1 MNPSSH
7 WHITMVQTNLDRA
20 HHTELVTA
28 SNIDRAL
35 VSLNFKSLQGNSAY
49 DRLFISPQIPR
60 NNSGQVIP
68 SWMKRYNHC
77 AKGGWWCGG
86 LDPLNNWQS
95 MEWGTFKPNSP
106 AKNQDGKI
114 IKYEHPPSISTR
126 LFCLRVTTEIWTQTA
141 TLFKAKLPQK
151 IEIDLHGE
159 AIGFWQWVLDRQVPI
174 VLCEGVKKAATL
186 LTYGYPAIALPG
198 INSGYRAIRDFQGN
212 TLDRQLISELSIFA
226 NKQQE
231 ISICFDYEAVPR
243 KAKLLD
249 TAIVHLGELLQR
261 SGCNVRVIRLPGI
274 EKGIDDFIVAQGINA
289 FESIYHQ
296 ALDLEIDIAQSKRHS
311 ELTYPANLALE
322 SRYLHGIDFPKSGI
336 IGIKSAKGTGKTT
349 ALIPVVAEAQA
360 NNRPVLLLTHRIQLG
375 RFLCQRIGVN
385 WINEQLP
392 KQQSDSLGLCLD
404 SIWKLNPADWEGG
417 VIILDEVE
425 QSLWHLLHSSTC
437 KKKRLA
443 ILKTFQRTIARVI
456 ETNGLV
462 IAQDADLSDISID
475 YLKKLANNEIEPW
488 IAINQWQAE
497 RGWDVHFY
505 DNPNPTA
512 LIHQLELDLRA
523 GHKCYVT
530 TDSRSGRY
538 GSDTINRY
546 IQQTLKHLEDSY
558 TKTLVVCSHTTNTT
572 GHPAVDFVSSI
583 NTQAPEYDAVFVTP
597 TLGTGISIDVKH
609 FDRVYGIFQGVI
621 PDPEVRQALAR
632 VRANVPRYIWCAK
645 RGMGTI
651 GSGSNNYRSLAYWY
665 QENYKENYALMCPLM
680 RIDVDLPFV
689 FDPIHLRTWA
699 KFAARINASVT
710 LYRDAVKAGLI
721 GEGHQIHL
729 ISEDR
734 DRDSLQELRTALIHA
749 TKTDSK
755 KSLEILRQIGDIHKE
770 KSQRDR
776 EYNLIGTQTRK
787 IQQQVKKQAAQAVAA
802 ADDLGHRDY
811 QYLSNKRFMTDS
823 ERAQIDKYALQQRYG
838 VTVTPELKLKDDKGY
853 YGQLLTHF
861 YLLNHH
867 QYLPQ
872 SIYLV
877 WDRDREAS
885 PERVF
890 LPDANHHILK
900 IQGLLALGIINF
912 LEPDRQLQITD
923 PDLISLKRISYLC
936 SQHIK
941 RAIGIDMPNYNN
953 GEVNPI
959 SVLNRFLQLL
969 GLKVQP
975 IQSGTK
981 RSDKVISG
989 YQLDR
994 SLLNDGREEIFKIW
1008 QHQQSR
1014 ELVRRA

>member
-1 MNPSSH
+1 MG
-7 WHITMVQTNLDRA
+7 QTNLDRA
-20 HHTELVTA
+20 HYTELVTA
-28 SNIDRAL
+28 SNIDKAL
-35 VSLNFKSLQGNSAY
+35 VNLNFESLQGNSAY
-49 DRLFISPQIPR
+49 DRLFISSQIPR

-68 SWMKRYNHC
+68 SWMRRYNHC
-77 AKGGWWCGG
+77 AQGGWWCSG
-86 LDPLNNWQS
+86 LDPLNDWQP
-95 MEWGTFKPNSP
+95 MEWGTFKPDRPVN
-106 AKNQDGKI
+106 NQDNKV

-126 LFCLRVTTEIWTQTA
+126 LFCLRVTKEIWMQTA
-141 TLFKAKLPQK
+141 ALFKVKLPLK
-151 IEIDLHGE
+151 IDLDSQDR
-159 AIGFWQWVLDRQVPI
+159 AIGFWQWILDLQIPI
-174 VLCEGVKKAATL
+174 AICEGVKKAATL

-198 INSGYRAIRDFQGN
+198 INSGYRVIRDLQENIIG
-212 TLDRQLISELSIFA
+212 RKLIPELAIFA
-226 NKQQE
+226 NRQQE
-231 ISICFDYEAVPR
+231 ISICFDYESVPR

-249 TAIVHLGELLQR
+249 TAIVHLGESLQQA
-261 SGCNVRVIRLPGI
+261 GCNVKVIRLPGI
-274 EKGIDDFIVAQGINA
+274 EKGVDDFIVARGIDA
-289 FESIYHQ
+289 FTELYRQ
-296 ALDLEIDIAQSKRHS
+296 ALELEIDLAQSKRHG
-311 ELTYPANLALE
+311 ELTYPANLEL
-322 SRYLHGIDFPKSGI
+322 SVRYLPKIDFPHSGI
-336 IGIKSAKGTGKTT
+336 VGIKAPKGTGKTT
-349 ALIPVVAEAQA
+349 ALIPVVANAQEH
-360 NNRPVLLLTHRIQLG
+360 NRPVLLLTHRIQLG

-404 SIWKLNPADWEGG
+404 SMWKLNPSDWEGG

-443 ILKTFQRTIARVI
+443 ILKTFQHLIARVV
-456 ETNGLV
+456 ETDGLI

-475 YLKKLANNEIEPW
+475 YLKQLANREIEPW
-488 IAINQWQAE
+488 IAIDRWQSE

-505 DNPNPTA
+505 DSPNPTA

-538 GSDTINRY
+538 GSDTIDRY
-546 IQQTLKHLEDSY
+546 IQQTLKQLEDSY

-572 GHPAVDFVSSI
+572 GHPAIDFVSSI

-597 TLGTGISIDVKH
+597 TLGTGVSIDVKH

-621 PDPEVRQALAR
+621 PDTEVRQALAR

-665 QENYKENYALMCPLM
+665 QENHKENYALMCPLT

-699 KFAARINASVT
+699 KFAARINASIT

-721 GEGHQIHL
+721 GEGHQIQI

-734 DRDSLQELRTALIHA
+734 DRESLQALRTALMHA
-749 TKTDSK
+749 TKTDPK
-755 KSLEILRQIGDIHKE
+755 KSLEILRQIADVHKG

-776 EYNLIGTQTRK
+776 QYNLIGTQTKK
-787 IQQQVKKQAAQAVAA
+787 IQQQVKKRIAQAI
-802 ADDLGHRDY
+802 ADAPDLGHRDY
-811 QYLSNKRFMTDS
+811 QYLSNKRFLTAL
-823 ERAQIDKYALQQRYG
+823 ERSQIEKYKLQQRYG
-838 VTVTPELKLKDDKGY
+838 VLVTPELKLKDDKGY

-861 YLLNHH
+861 YLLNHQQH
-867 QYLPQ
+867 LPQ
-872 SIYLV
+872 SIYLG
-877 WDRDREAS
+877 WEQDLEAR
-885 PERVF
+885 PDRVF
-890 LPDANHHILK
+890 LPDANHHLLK
-900 IQGLLALGIINF
+900 IQGLLALGIVKF
-912 LEPDRQLQITD
+912 LDADRQFKITD

-941 RAIGIDMPNYNN
+941 RAIGIDMPNYSN
-953 GEVNPI
+953 GEVSPI

-969 GLKVQP
+969 NLKVRP
-975 IQSGTK
+975 IQSNLNN
-981 RSDKVISG
+981 RDKLVSN
-989 YQLDR
+989 YQLDL
-994 SLLNDGREEIFKIW
+994 SLLNDGRDEIFKIW

-1014 ELVRRA
+1014 ELQLSAC

>member
-1 MNPSSH
+1 M
-7 WHITMVQTNLDRA
+7 TQTTLDRA
-20 HHTELVTA
+20 HHIELVDA

-35 VSLNFKSLQGNSAY
+35 LALNFRSLQGNSAY
-49 DRLFISPQIPR
+49 DRLFTSPQIPR
-60 NNSGQVIP
+60 NNSGQVVA
-68 SWMKRYNHC
+68 SWMKRYSHC
-77 AKGGWWCGG
+77 AKGGWWCAG
-86 LDPLNNWQS
+86 LDPLNDWQA

-106 AKNQDGKI
+106 AKNQDGKV
-114 IKYEHPPSISTR
+114 IKYEHPPSVSTR
-126 LFCLRVTTEIWTQTA
+126 LFCLRVTKEIWAKTA
-141 TLFKAKLPQK
+141 ALFKVKLPAK

-159 AIGFWQWVLDRQVPI
+159 AQGFWQWVLDRQLPI
-174 VLCEGVKKAATL
+174 VICEGVKKAATL

-198 INSGYRAIRDFQGN
+198 INSGYRVSKDFHGN
-212 TLDRQLISELSIFA
+212 TLDRYLIPELVKFA
-226 NKQQE
+226 NRKQE
-231 ISICFDYEAVPR
+231 ISICFDYEDVPR
-243 KAKLLD
+243 KAKLVD
-249 TAIVHLGELLQR
+249 TAIFHLGELLQR
-261 SGCNVRVIRLPGI
+261 SSCVVKVIRLPGL
-274 EKGIDDFIVAQGINA
+274 EKGIDDYIVARGIDA
-289 FESIYHQ
+289 FESIYRQ
-296 ALDLEIDIAQSKRHS
+296 SLELEIDIARSKRHS
-311 ELTYPANLALE
+311 ELTYPANLEIE
-322 SRYLHGIDFPKSGI
+322 SRYLPKIDFPARGIVGVKSP
-336 IGIKSAKGTGKTT
+336 KGSGKTT
-349 ALIPVVAEAQA
+349 ALIPVVATAQA
-360 NNRPVLLLTHRIQLG
+360 ENRPVLLLTHRIQLG
-375 RFLCQRIGVN
+375 RFLCQRIGVS

-392 KQQSDSLGLCLD
+392 KQQSNSLGLCLD
-404 SIWKLNPADWEGG
+404 SMWRLNPADWKGG
-417 VIILDEVE
+417 IIILDEVE

-443 ILKTFQRTIARVI
+443 ILKTFQKLISTVV
-456 ETNGLV
+456 ETDGLI

-475 YLKKLANNEIEPW
+475 YLKRLANDKIEPW
-488 IAINQWQAE
+488 IAIDRWQAE

-505 DNPNPTA
+505 DTPNPTA

-538 GSDTINRY
+538 GSDTIDRY
-546 IQQTLKHLEDSY
+546 IQQTLKQLEDSY

-597 TLGTGISIDVKH
+597 TLGTGVSIDVKH

-621 PDPEVRQALAR
+621 PDTEVRQALAR
-632 VRANVPRYIWCAK
+632 VRANVPRYLWCAK

-699 KFAARINASVT
+699 KFAARVNASIT
-710 LYRDAVKAGLI
+710 LFRDAVKLGLI
-721 GEGHQIHL
+721 GEGHQIQL

-734 DRDSLQELRTALIHA
+734 DRDSLQELRTALIQA
-749 TKTDSK
+749 TKTDPRK
-755 KSLEILRQIGDIHKE
+755 AMEIMRQIADVHKD

-776 EYNLIGTQTRK
+776 EYNLIGTQTKK
-787 IQQQVKKQAAQAVAA
+787 IQQQVKLQAARAIAA
-802 ADDLGHRDY
+802 AEDLGHRDY
-811 QYLSNKRFMTDS
+811 QYLSNKRFITDI
-823 ERAQIDKYALQQRYG
+823 ERAQIEKYTLQQRYG

-861 YLLNHH
+861 YLLNHQ

-877 WDRDREAS
+877 WDRDRETS
-885 PERVF
+885 PDRIF
-890 LPDANHHILK
+890 LPDVNHHILK

-912 LEPDRQLQITD
+912 LGCDRQLQITD

-959 SVLNRFLQLL
+959 TVLNRFLQLL
-969 GLKVQP
+969 GLKLQS
-975 IQSGTK
+975 IQSGSNKSNKT
-981 RSDKVISG
+981 ISC

-994 SLLNDGREEIFKIW
+994 SLLNDGRDEIFKIW

-1014 ELVRRA
+1014 ELVHRA

>member
-1 MNPSSH
+1 MG
-7 WHITMVQTNLDRA
+7 QTNLDRA

-28 SNIDRAL
+28 SNIDREL
-35 VSLNFKSLQGNSAY
+35 VTLNFESLQGNSAY

-68 SWMKRYNHC
+68 SWMRRYKHC
-77 AKGGWWCGG
+77 AKGGWWCSG

-114 IKYEHPPSISTR
+114 IKYEHPPNISTR
-126 LFCLRVTTEIWTQTA
+126 LFCLRVTKEIWTQTA
-141 TLFKAKLPQK
+141 TLFKVKLPAK
-151 IEIDLHGE
+151 IEVNLHGE
-159 AIGFWQWVLDRQVPI
+159 AVGFWQWIVDRQIPI

-186 LTYGYPAIALPG
+186 LAYGYPAIALPG
-198 INSGYRAIRDFQGN
+198 INSGYRVIRDLHGN
-212 TLDRQLISELSIFA
+212 TTGRKLIPELGIFA
-226 NKQQE
+226 NKKQE
-231 ISICFDYEAVPR
+231 ISICFDYEPVPH

-249 TAIVHLGELLQR
+249 TAIVHLGELLQQ
-261 SGCNVRVIRLPGI
+261 SGCNIKVIRLPGI
-274 EKGIDDFIVAQGINA
+274 EKGVDDLIVARGIVA
-289 FESIYHQ
+289 FTDIYQQ
-296 ALDLEIDIAQSKRHS
+296 ALELEVDLARSKRLS
-311 ELTYPANLALE
+311 ELTYPANLVME
-322 SRYLHGIDFPKSGI
+322 SRYLHRLDLPSNGI

-349 ALIPVVAEAQA
+349 ALIPVVAIAQEH
-360 NNRPVLLLTHRIQLG
+360 NRPVLLLTHRIQLG

-385 WINEQLP
+385 WINDQLP
-392 KQQSDSLGLCLD
+392 KQASASLGLCLD
-404 SIWKLNPADWEGG
+404 SMWKLNPNDWEGG

-443 ILKTFQRTIARVI
+443 ILKTFQHLIARVV
-456 ETNGLV
+456 ETNGLI

-475 YLKKLANNEIEPW
+475 YLKRLANNEIEPW

-505 DNPNPTA
+505 DHPNPTA

-538 GSDTINRY
+538 GTDTIDRH
-546 IQQTLKHLEDSY
+546 IKQTLKQLEDSY
-558 TKTLVVCSHTTNTT
+558 TKTLVVCSHTTSTI
-572 GHPAVDFVSSI
+572 GHPAVDFVSAI

-597 TLGTGISIDVKH
+597 TLGTGVSIDVKH

-621 PDPEVRQALAR
+621 PDAEVRQALAR
-632 VRANVPRYIWCAK
+632 VRANVPRYLWCAK
-645 RGMGTI
+645 RGLGTI
-651 GSGSNNYRSLAYWY
+651 GSGSNNYRSIAYWY
-665 QENYKENYALMCPLM
+665 QENYKENYALMCPLT
-680 RIDVDLPFV
+680 RIDVDEPFV

-699 KFAARINASVT
+699 KFAARINASIT
-710 LYRDAVKAGLI
+710 LYRDSIKAGLI

-729 ISEDR
+729 ISEDL
-734 DRDSLQELRTALIHA
+734 DKESLQELRTALMHA
-749 TKTDSK
+749 AKADPE
-755 KSLEILRQIGDIHKE
+755 KSLKIMRQIADIHKE

-776 EYNLIGTQTRK
+776 EYNLIGTQTKK
-787 IQQQVKKQAAQAVAA
+787 IQQQVKNQAAQAIATA
-802 ADDLGHRDY
+802 PDIGHRDY
-811 QYLSNKRFMTDS
+811 QFLTNKRFLTDL
-823 ERAQIDKYALQQRYG
+823 ERAQVEKYNLQQRYG
-838 VTVTPELKLKDDKGY
+838 VVITPELKLKDDKGY

-861 YLLNHH
+861 YLLNHQ

-877 WDRDREAS
+877 WDRDLEAR
-885 PERVF
+885 PDKVF
-890 LPDANHHILK
+890 LPDADRHILK

-912 LEPDRQLQITD
+912 LDGDRELQITD

-941 RAIGIDMPNYNN
+941 RAIGIDMPNYSN
-953 GEVNPI
+953 GEVSPI

-975 IQSGTK
+975 IQSGLK
-981 RSDKVISG
+981 KKEKVITA

-994 SLLNDGREEIFKIW
+994 SLLNDGRDEIFKIW

-1014 ELVRRA
+1014 ELVRSA

>member
-1 MNPSSH
+1 MNLSSR

-20 HHTELVTA
+20 HNTELVTD

-35 VSLNFKSLQGNSAY
+35 LALNFKSLQGNSTY

-60 NNSGQVIP
+60 NNSGQVTP

-77 AKGGWWCGG
+77 AKGGWWCSG
-86 LDPLNNWQS
+86 LDPLQDWQP

-106 AKNQDGKI
+106 AKNQDDKI

-126 LFCLRVTTEIWTQTA
+126 LFCLRVTKEIWTQTA
-141 TLFKAKLPQK
+141 TLFKAKLPP
-151 IEIDLHGE
+151 IELNSQGE
-159 AIGFWQWVLDRQVPI
+159 AIGYWQWIIDRQIPI
-174 VLCEGVKKAATL
+174 VICEGVKKAATL

-198 INSGYRAIRDFQGN
+198 INSGYRVIRDLQGN
-212 TLDRQLISELSIFA
+212 TVDRTLIAELVVFA
-226 NKQQE
+226 NKKQE
-231 ISICFDYEAVPR
+231 LAICFDYEAVSR

-261 SGCNVRVIRLPGI
+261 SGCNVKVIRLPGI
-274 EKGIDDFIVAQGINA
+274 EKGIDDFVVARGIDA
-289 FESIYHQ
+289 FTLIHQ
-296 ALDLEIDIAQSKRHS
+296 EALDLELDIAISKRHS
-311 ELTYPANLALE
+311 ELNYPANLTLT
-322 SRYLHGIDFPKSGI
+322 SRYLPKIEFPSTGI
-336 IGIKSAKGTGKTT
+336 IGVKSPKGTGKTT
-349 ALIPVVAEAQA
+349 ALIPVVAAAQA
-360 NNRPVLLLTHRIQLG
+360 TNRPVLLLTHRIQLG

-437 KKKRLA
+437 KKKRLV
-443 ILKTFQRTIARVI
+443 ILKTFQQTIARVI

-475 YLKKLANNEIEPW
+475 YLRKLANNDIEPW
-488 IAINQWQAE
+488 IVINQWQAE

-505 DNPNPTA
+505 DRPNPTA

-523 GHKCYVT
+523 GRKCYVT

-538 GSDTINRY
+538 GSDTIDRY
-546 IQQTLKHLEDSY
+546 IQQNLKQLEDSF

-597 TLGTGISIDVKH
+597 TLGTGVSIDVKH

-621 PDPEVRQALAR
+621 PDTEVRQALAR

-689 FDPIHLRTWA
+689 FDPIHLRTWS
-699 KFAARINASVT
+699 KFAARINASIT
-710 LYRDAVKAGLI
+710 LYRDAVRAGLI
-721 GEGHQIHL
+721 GEGHQIHP
-729 ISEDR
+729 ISEDI
-734 DRDSLQELRTALIHA
+734 DRDSLQELRTALIQA
-749 TKTDSK
+749 TKTDPK
-755 KSLEILRQIGDIHKE
+755 KSLEIMRQIADVHKG

-776 EYNLIGTQTRK
+776 EYNLIGTQTKK
-787 IQQQVKKQAAQAVAA
+787 IQQQVKYQAAQAVADA
-802 ADDLGHRDY
+802 SDLSHRDF
-811 QYLSNKRFMTDS
+811 QYLSNKRFVTDI
-823 ERAQIDKYALQQRYG
+823 ERAQIEKYTLQQRYG
-838 VTVTPELKLKDDKGY
+838 VTITPELKLKDEKGY

-861 YLLNHH
+861 YLLNHQ

-877 WDRDREAS
+877 WDRDRETR
-885 PERVF
+885 PEKVF

-912 LEPDRQLQITD
+912 LDPDRLLQLND
-923 PDLISLKRISYLC
+923 ADLISLKRIGYLC

-941 RAIGIDMPNYNN
+941 RAIGIDMPPYNN

-981 RSDKVISG
+981 KSDKVIIG

-994 SLLNDGREEIFKIW
+994 SLLNDGRDEIFTIW